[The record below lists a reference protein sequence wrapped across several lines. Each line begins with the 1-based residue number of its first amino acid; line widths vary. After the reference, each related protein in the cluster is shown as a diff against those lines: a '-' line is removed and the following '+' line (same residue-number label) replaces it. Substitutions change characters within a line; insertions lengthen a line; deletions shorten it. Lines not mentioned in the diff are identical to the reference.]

1 MDSPVGGA
9 SAAGDYRQRFGRQ
22 AIDPFIRGQRRAGFG
37 VGAERRPVA
46 LLFDLL
52 VGNRALHY
60 EDERLQLALF
70 GLVPKLQ
77 EIVAI
82 FIGEYRVVQMDA
94 RQSGDRAQQNVLD
107 AWLRGGSNRNRIAVA
122 AKAGG
127 DPENVNV
134 RDG

>member
-1 MDSPVGGA
+1 MDSPVRGA
-9 SAAGDYRQRFGRQ
+9 SAAGDYGQRFGRQ
-22 AIDPFIRGQRRAGFG
+22 AIYPFIRGDRLAGLG
-37 VGAERRPVA
+37 VGAERRPVS

-52 VGNRALHY
+52 VGNRAFHY
-60 EDERLQLALF
+60 QDERLQLALF

-94 RQSGDRAQQNVLD
+94 RQSGDRAQQNVFN
-107 AWLRGGSNRNRIAVA
+107 AWLRGGSNGNGIAVA
-122 AKAGG
+122 AKTGG
-127 DPENVNV
+127 DPENMNI